1 MIPYDK
7 KDIYQTDIES
17 VINILQSD
25 FLTQGP
31 QVPLLHTMA
40 IEQQDKV
47 IAILRK
53 VLQ

>member
-1 MIPYDK
+1 MKLNVHGNDLSY
-7 KDIYQTDIES
+7 TES

>member
-1 MIPYDK
+1 MIPYGK
-7 KDIYQTDIES
+7 QDINQTDIKS

-31 QVPLLHTMA
+31 QVLLFHTMA

-47 IAILRK
+47 VAILRK
-53 VLQ
+53 VLR

>member
-1 MIPYDK
+1 MISYGK
-7 KDIYQTDIES
+7 QDINQTDIES

-25 FLTQGP
+25 FFTQGS
-31 QVPLLHTMA
+31 QVPLFRTMA

-47 IAILRK
+47 VAILRK

>member
-25 FLTQGP
+25 FLTQEP
-31 QVPLLHTMA
+31 QLPLFHTMA
-40 IEQQDKV
+40 IEQKDKV
-47 IAILRK
+47 IAVFRK

>member
-1 MIPYDK
+1 MIPYGK
-7 KDIYQTDIES
+7 QDINQTDIES
-17 VINILQSD
+17 VINVLQSD

-31 QVPLLHTMA
+31 QVPLFHTMA

-47 IAILRK
+47 VAILRK

>member
-1 MIPYDK
+1 VIPYGK
-7 KDIYQTDIES
+7 QDINQTDIES
-17 VINILQSD
+17 VINVLQSD

-31 QVPLLHTMA
+31 QVPLFHTLA

-47 IAILRK
+47 VAILRK